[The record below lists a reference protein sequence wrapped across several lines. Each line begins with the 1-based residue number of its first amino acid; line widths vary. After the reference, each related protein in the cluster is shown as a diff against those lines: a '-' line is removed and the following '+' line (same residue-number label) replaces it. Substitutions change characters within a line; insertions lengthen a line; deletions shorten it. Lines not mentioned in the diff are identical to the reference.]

1 MKCLRK
7 YNIISLILSIFY
19 VKLNCEV
26 GMLGLVI
33 RYQKLNCEVG
43 MLGLNKTVEWER
55 LASIKL
61 WSGKDWLRETITRS
75 DL

>member
-1 MKCLRK
+1 M
-7 YNIISLILSIFY
+7 ISLIFSIFY
-19 VKLNCEV
+19 V
-26 GMLGLVI
+26 
-33 RYQKLNCEVG
+33 KLNCEVG

-61 WSGKDWLRETITRS
+61 WSGRDWLRETITRIKLWSGRDWLRETITKS